1 MPNRNTN
8 PIAPAIIP
16 FDFEGMEVRV
26 IDRSGEPWWVL
37 IDVCSVLEI
46 ANSRDAA
53 TRLDD
58 DEKGDVGIADAIGR
72 DQKTTII
79 NESGLWSLVL
89 TSRKPAAKRFK
100 KWITS
105 EVIPSIRKTGGY
117 MVAAPEETPEET
129 PEELAIRAVIV
140 LQATVARQKAALD
153 EAAPQIDA
161 YKALASLEGVHNIR
175 WSAQQCGWPERKF
188 SEKLCEIKW
197 CYRHPVTGRL
207 TVYRNTIDRG
217 LMDTKNIEVKRTGH
231 IEGVGQ
237 PMITQKGLAELRSM
251 LGPYESNKR
260 ADAMNAEIATRSKK
274 KATPVPFSQTPA

>member
-1 MPNRNTN
+1 MSANLAPFKFGDSEIR
-8 PIAPAIIP
+8 IAHH
-16 FDFEGMEVRV
+16 EGECVWIAKDVSDALGYAWNGTARIKHV
-26 IDRSGEPWWVL
+26 PDEWRGVTSVVTPSGEQEMAYL
-37 IDVCSVLEI
+37 TE
-46 ANSRDAA
+46 A
-53 TRLDD
+53 
-58 DEKGDVGIADAIGR
+58 
-72 DQKTTII
+72 
-79 NESGLWSLVL
+79 GLFFFLNRSD
-89 TSRKPAAKRFK
+89 KPAALPLQ
-100 KWITS
+100 KWVAGEIL
-105 EVIPSIRKTGGY
+105 PAIRKTGGY
-117 MVAAPEETPEET
+117 MVAAPEETPEE
-129 PEELAIRAVIV
+129 LAIRAVNV

-217 LMDTKNIEVKRTGH
+217 LMDTKNVEVKRTGH

-237 PMITQKGLAELRSM
+237 PMITQKGLAELRSI

-274 KATPVPFSQTPA
+274 KASPVPFSQTPA